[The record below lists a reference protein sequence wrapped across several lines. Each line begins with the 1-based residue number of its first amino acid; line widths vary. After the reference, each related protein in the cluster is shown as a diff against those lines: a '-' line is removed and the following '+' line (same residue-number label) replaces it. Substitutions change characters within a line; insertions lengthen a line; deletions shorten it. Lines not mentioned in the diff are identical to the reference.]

1 MMNIKDVK
9 DLIELISG
17 TDVVEVEVE
26 RGGARIRVRRDGG
39 ALPTAAPAPPLP
51 APASSQPLPAAAAA
65 VSGAVRPETPLP
77 ENVTLV
83 RAPLVGRFYRSPG
96 PDAAVFVEV
105 GDRVRKGQV
114 LCIIEAMKLMNQIE
128 AEQGG
133 IVRAVLV
140 EDGRPVEFGEPLF
153 EIETAD

>member
-9 DLIELISG
+9 DLIDLISG

-26 RGGARIRVRRDGG
+26 RSGTRIRVRRDGNSQSPVPTF
-39 ALPTAAPAPPLP
+39 ALPPPVVSQPAAAPA
-51 APASSQPLPAAAAA
+51 ATAAGAAAADA
-65 VSGAVRPETPLP
+65 ALP
-77 ENVTLV
+77 ENVVLV
-83 RAPLVGRFYRSPG
+83 CAPLVGRFYRSPG
-96 PDAAVFVEV
+96 PDAATFVEV

-128 AEQGG
+128 AEQAGV
-133 IVRAVLV
+133 VRAVLA

>member
-9 DLIELISG
+9 DLIDLISG

-26 RGGARIRVRRDGG
+26 RAGARIRVRRDGG
-39 ALPTAAPAPPLP
+39 AHPASAPAFTLPGSAAPAP
-51 APASSQPLPAAAAA
+51 AAAPPEAA
-65 VSGAVRPETPLP
+65 TPKAETKLP
-77 ENVTLV
+77 ENVVLV
-83 RAPLVGRFYRSPG
+83 RAPLVGRFYRSPA

-128 AEQGG
+128 SEEAGV
-133 IVRAVLV
+133 VRAVLV

-153 EIETAD
+153 EIEKAD